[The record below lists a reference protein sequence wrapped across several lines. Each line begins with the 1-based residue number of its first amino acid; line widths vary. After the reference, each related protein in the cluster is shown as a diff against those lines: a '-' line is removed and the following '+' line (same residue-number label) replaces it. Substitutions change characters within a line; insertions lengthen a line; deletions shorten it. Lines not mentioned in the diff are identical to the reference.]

1 MIVFS
6 VSFASPVKSRDNTS
20 GIFRDTEVENII
32 KFYAD
37 PIFKAAGLS
46 EKEIKIYLVKDNSL
60 NAFVT
65 SNKSL
70 FITSGLLTRSQSLN
84 EIIGVIAH
92 ETGHIAGGHLT
103 SVKAELNNAEFK
115 YLLATALG
123 ALVGVA
129 SKDVKAANMIIQ
141 GGKALA
147 ITEFLRYSRSQES
160 SADTA
165 AIKYLEKTKQSA
177 RGYANFFRQLRYD
190 RSLQGELEHSY
201 LSTHPLNSER
211 LSFIEH
217 HLTQSTY
224 TNIQPPEKQI
234 RDHKI
239 IQAKLNGLFLSK
251 RKVFEKYPEH
261 DQSTHSL
268 YARALSNYLS
278 GDMSD
283 SIPLIDRLIKK
294 NKKYPY
300 FYQLKGLILF
310 KDGHPEDS
318 LPFFEKSIELAPKE
332 SLLRINLV
340 QAQIESRNDKYLEPA
355 KTHLNVATRLD
366 YNSLETW
373 RLLTIVSG
381 RLGKMGDMHLA
392 QSELSL
398 LKRKYQAAKQ
408 FSIRAMKKLPAGSPG
423 WLRAKDILEKTTLSI
438 D

>member
-1 MIVFS
+1 MHNLLRLNQPIILIYLNRLLILLIVFS

-147 ITEFLRYSRSQES
+147 FTEFLRYSRSQES

-165 AIKYLEKTKQSA
+165 AIKYLEKTKLINASA
-177 RGYANFFRQLRYD
+177 EKIPVKD
-190 RSLQGELEHSY
+190 
-201 LSTHPLNSER
+201 NSFDYYSI
-211 LSFIEH
+211 SFGIRNV
-217 HLTQSTY
+217 
-224 TNIQPPEKQI
+224 TNINF
-234 RDHKI
+234 
-239 IQAKLNGLFLSK
+239 ALNEAFRFLK
-251 RKVFEKYPEH
+251 P
-261 DQSTHSL
+261 
-268 YARALSNYLS
+268 
-278 GDMSD
+278 
-283 SIPLIDRLIKK
+283 
-294 NKKYPY
+294 
-300 FYQLKGLILF
+300 
-310 KDGHPEDS
+310 
-318 LPFFEKSIELAPKE
+318 
-332 SLLRINLV
+332 
-340 QAQIESRNDKYLEPA
+340 
-355 KTHLNVATRLD
+355 
-366 YNSLETW
+366 
-373 RLLTIVSG
+373 SG
-381 RLGKMGDMHLA
+381 RLMCLEFSKIENEILDFIYKKYSKTIPYIGKLVVG
-392 QSELSL
+392 SEKPYKYLVESIEKFYNQESLVKLIEKSGFSNVEFRNLSNGI
-398 LKRKYQAAKQ
+398 AAIH
-408 FSIRAMKKLPAGSPG
+408 SG
-423 WLRAKDILEKTTLSI
+423 WKI
-438 D
+438 